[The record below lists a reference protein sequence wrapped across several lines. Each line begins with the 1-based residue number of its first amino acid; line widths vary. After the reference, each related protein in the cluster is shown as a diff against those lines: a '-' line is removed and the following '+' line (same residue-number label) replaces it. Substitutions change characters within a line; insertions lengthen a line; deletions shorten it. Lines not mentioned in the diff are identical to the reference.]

1 MIPDHAIS
9 GAFGERTLQII
20 EHRLL
25 RLYSISEMNRKMEEI
40 KLESVTE
47 MEKTTDNTFL
57 EEVKK
62 KSWEDLNLCY
72 QCLKCTAGC
81 PTAPYMDIRP
91 NNIIRMIQMGM
102 KEEVLGSSAIWL
114 CVSCETCGTR
124 CPNKID
130 IGVLM
135 DALREMAVEEGVR
148 AKEKNIHLLHEAF
161 IQSIKRGGRLHELA
175 MEVEYKLRS
184 RDFFTD
190 MIPGMMLFLKGKIP
204 LLPSLVKR
212 RQEIKKIF
220 ERCRK

>member
-1 MIPDHAIS
+1 M
-9 GAFGERTLQII
+9 
-20 EHRLL
+20 
-25 RLYSISEMNRKMEEI
+25 
-40 KLESVTE
+40 KLEPIASTE
-47 MEKTTDNTFL
+47 KMVPSFL

-62 KSWEDLNLCY
+62 KSREDLSLCY

-102 KEEVLGSSAIWL
+102 KEAVLGSSAIWL
-114 CVSCETCGTR
+114 CVSCWTCGTR

-135 DALREMAVEEGVR
+135 DALREMAIEEGIP

-175 MEVEYKLRS
+175 MEVEYKLKS

-204 LLPSLVKR
+204 LLPSLVKE

-220 ERCRK
+220 ERCTKEK

>member
-25 RLYSISEMNRKMEEI
+25 GLYSISEMNRKMEVM
-40 KLESVTE
+40 KLESMTQ
-47 MEKTTDNTFL
+47 TGTIDSSFL
-57 EEVKK
+57 EEAKK
-62 KSWEDLNLCY
+62 KSGEDLTLCY

-135 DALREMAVEEGVR
+135 DALREMAVEEGVK

-161 IQSIKRGGRLHELA
+161 IQSIKRGGRIHEATMLID
-175 MEVEYKLRS
+175 YKLRS
-184 RDFFTD
+184 KDFLTD
-190 MIPGMMLFLKGKIP
+190 LVPGMKLFIKGKIP
-204 LLPSLVKR
+204 LFPDFIKGKG
-212 RQEIKKIF
+212 EIKRIF
-220 ERCRK
+220 ERCKKK